1 MDNQDKVKDWS
12 NKRAQEM
19 VKSTITEMF
28 ESILDFTEVSLA
40 DDDRYKVVRSKILRV
55 GNDAIRRINS
65 ELGRNYEVVFTGI
78 RQDLVRIKNGR
89 DK

>member
-78 RQDLVRIKNGR
+78 RQDLIRIKNGR